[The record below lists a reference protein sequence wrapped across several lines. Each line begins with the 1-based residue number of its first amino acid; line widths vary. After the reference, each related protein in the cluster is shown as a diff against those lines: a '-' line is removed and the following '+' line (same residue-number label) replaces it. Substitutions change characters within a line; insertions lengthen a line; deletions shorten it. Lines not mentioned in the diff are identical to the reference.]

1 MVKSDAAMPCSSPMH
16 LLAVVFLQKMIE
28 RKKLS
33 VIRDALSQSHAT
45 GRAWHEVCKP
55 HAKEL
60 MTDGAGILHEV
71 ATLGVRQS
79 LPGWSWELKEDWDC
93 CGWVVR
99 QSRGHQLLKQGLT
112 SYSSKGSGSPGI
124 LRSDRTTDLCVA
136 PDGDSQAGAVQW

>member
-1 MVKSDAAMPCSSPMH
+1 MH
-16 LLAVVFLQKMIE
+16 LLPVVFLQKMIE

-71 ATLGVRQS
+71 ATLGACQS

-99 QSRGHQLLKQGLT
+99 QSQGHQLLKQGLRL
-112 SYSSKGSGSPGI
+112 P
-124 LRSDRTTDLCVA
+124 RRFEVR
-136 PDGDSQAGAVQW
+136 PHN